1 MMIRR
6 LIAPALALSVALVAC
21 GQDPPPPPTP
31 QPEETTEEPG
41 MDMDSLRQAQQDSA
55 EAAAAAAAAAEEA
68 RLAAIETLEEM
79 VFFEYDEATITS
91 AAEQTLR
98 AKLPILRSNPQ
109 VEILIEGHADER
121 GSTEYNVALA
131 RERAEAVMD
140 FLVGFGLDTDRFEIV
155 SYGEE
160 RPLVNQSNESAWARN
175 RRAEFVI
182 TAGAQTIQGG

>member
-6 LIAPALALSVALVAC
+6 LLAPALALSVALVAC
-21 GQDPPPPPTP
+21 GQDPPPEPSP
-31 QPEETTEEPG
+31 QPMDTTEESQ
-41 MDMDSLRQAQQDSA
+41 MDMDSLEAARQDSI
-55 EAAAAAAAAAEEA
+55 EAARAAAAEAEA
-68 RLAAIETLEEM
+68 RRMAAIETLEEM

-98 AKLPILRSNPQ
+98 AKLSILRDNPQ
-109 VEILIEGHADER
+109 VQIRIEGHADER
-121 GSTEYNVALA
+121 GSTEYNLALA
-131 RERAEAVMD
+131 RERAEAVRD
-140 FLVGFGLDTDRFEIV
+140 FLVGFGLDPDRFSII

-182 TAGAQTIQGG
+182 TAGAQSIQGD